1 MIHFSRVNYH
11 PGLTQMLRIHPKCRV
26 DSRIAS
32 TFWAPSENM
41 RNSCHPFIRL
51 FPKSFC
57 LKFHPVITLSGVLI
71 LWSLS
76 SGWVGKA
83 EAQII
88 PDASLNNPTLVTP
101 EGTTY
106 RITGG
111 TEIGGNL
118 FHSFQ
123 EFSLMTRNTA
133 WFENSVRVENI
144 LTRIT
149 GENPSTIDG
158 IIRANGSANLYLIN
172 PNGIVFGPNAEL
184 NIGGSF
190 LASTAESIVMSNGNL
205 FSAINPES
213 PPLLTVNV
221 PVGLQFGP
229 NPGTIVVQSQGID
242 PTGETGGLQGLPGQT
257 LGLFGGNV
265 LLEGGQVRSP
275 GGRIEIGSVGDN
287 SRISLMPS
295 SRGIQGGYEA
305 VESFLDIQLTQQSRL
320 NTSGDGGGTI
330 HLQGRQINISEGS
343 QVLGIN
349 MGSQPGGLVKIKATE
364 LVALTGADPDN
375 FTVMISDSQGVG
387 TGGDL
392 SIETGQFL
400 LQGTAFLS
408 ASSFGSGAGGNLR
421 INAADSINLIG
432 VGFRPLEQVLGG
444 ALTGQLEPGD
454 RIGGLFAGTIGL
466 APAGN
471 ITLEAGKTMGLY
483 NGAIV
488 FSPTFG
494 TASSGEIQMRAHHR
508 IEAIASGI
516 FSNTALGSAGSAG
529 NIEIETGY
537 LRIQDGSIISSSTL
551 GSGPGGDITINAS
564 EKVEISRTLPEN
576 LLPTGI
582 LNNTIFGSGTGG
594 DIKITTGQL
603 SLREGALIVT
613 STGTGPNVGSLAA
626 GGPGG
631 NILIEARESIEI
643 AGVSPDGAVTSSIA
657 TSTFGEPPSGDLTLS
672 TRQLT
677 LMDGGITSTG
687 TFGSGSGGTL
697 TVNATEGM
705 DISGK
710 SPITGLPTGLD
721 SSSGRADFEN
731 QEISGSAGDLR
742 INTGQLRVRDGANI
756 DVRSLGPGDAGTLEI
771 VADSV
776 RLDTGGSLNATTV
789 SGAGGDIQLRAP
801 NLLLSNSSNI
811 TTNAGNTNGG
821 NITIETRVLSA
832 LGNSDITAN
841 ALAGRGGRVSIN
853 AEGIFGTDFREIPT
867 AKSDITATSEL
878 GPEFS
883 GSVELNTPDTDSSL
897 GIVPLQENFVD
908 AAQLITQ
915 NFCATGQGSSFTVTG
930 RGGLPASPT
939 EPLNASVILDDL
951 RLVSTPG
958 TAVQGQAGNDSTFTL
973 EEVPQNPPV
982 VEAQGWRV
990 NSQGT
995 VVLVMET
1002 PRVNPH
1008 SSWVRLGGDC
1018 RD

>member
-1 MIHFSRVNYH
+1 MLHFSRVH
-11 PGLTQMLRIHPKCRV
+11 PH
-26 DSRIAS
+26 
-32 TFWAPSENM
+32 E
-41 RNSCHPFIRL
+41 FIRL

-57 LKFHPVITLSGVLI
+57 LVPRHVITLSGVLI
-71 LWSLS
+71 LWSGS
-76 SGWVGKA
+76 WGCGFKA

-88 PDASLNNPTLVTP
+88 PDASLNQPTLVTP
-101 EGTTY
+101 DGTIY

-123 EFSLMTRNTA
+123 EFALMTGNTA
-133 WFENSVRVENI
+133 QFENSLTVENI

-149 GENPSTIDG
+149 GENLSTIDG

-184 NIGGSF
+184 KIGGSF
-190 LASTAESIVMSNGNL
+190 LASTAESIVMSDGSL
-205 FSAINPES
+205 FSALNRES

-229 NPGTIVVQSQGID
+229 NPGTIVVQSQGINR
-242 PTGETGGLQGLPGQT
+242 ETGGLQGSPGQT

-265 LLEGGQVRSP
+265 VLEGGQVRSP
-275 GGRIEIGSVGDN
+275 GGRIEIGSVGGN
-287 SRISLMPS
+287 SRISLSPTE
-295 SRGIQGGYEA
+295 RGIQGGYDT
-305 VESFLDIQLTQQSRL
+305 VEGFQDIQLTQQSRI
-320 NTSGDGGGTI
+320 NTSGEGGGTI
-330 HLQGRQINISEGS
+330 HLQGRQIAISEGS
-343 QVLGIN
+343 QILALN
-349 MGSQPGGLVKIKATE
+349 MGSQPGGPVNIKATE
-364 LVALTGADPDN
+364 LVALTGADPEN
-375 FTVMISDSQGVG
+375 FSAIVSDSQGVG

-392 SIETGQFL
+392 TIATGQFL

-408 ASSFGSGAGGNLR
+408 ASSFGSGAGGNLN
-421 INAADSINLIG
+421 INAADSITLMG
-432 VGFRPLEQVLGG
+432 VGFGPLELVLGA
-444 ALTGQLEPGD
+444 ALTGQLQPGD
-454 RIGGLFAGTIGL
+454 RIGGLFAGTVGV

-471 ITLEAGKTMGLY
+471 ITLEAGNGIGLY

-494 TASSGEIQMRAHHR
+494 TESSGEIQMRANHR

-529 NIEIETGY
+529 NIEIETAH

-551 GSGPGGDITINAS
+551 GTGPGGDITINAS
-564 EKVEISRTLPEN
+564 QRVEISRTIPEN

-582 LNNTIFGSGTGG
+582 LNNTVFGSGTGG

-603 SLREGALIVT
+603 SIREGALIVT

-631 NILIEARESIEI
+631 NIQIEARESIEI
-643 AGVSPDGAVTSSIA
+643 VGVSSDGAVTSSIA
-657 TSTFGEPPSGDLTLS
+657 TSTFGNPPSGNLTIS
-672 TRQLT
+672 TGQLT
-677 LMDGGITSTG
+677 LTEGGIVSTG
-687 TFGSGSGGTL
+687 TFGSGSGGAL
-697 TVNATEGM
+697 TVNATQGM
-705 DISGK
+705 HLSGK

-721 SSSGRADFEN
+721 SSSGRGDFEN

-756 DVRSLGPGDAGTLEI
+756 DVRSLGSGNAGTLEI
-771 VADSV
+771 MAESV
-776 RLDTGGSLNATTV
+776 QLDTGGSLNATTV
-789 SGAGGDIQLRAP
+789 SGAGGNIELRSPDI
-801 NLLLSNSSNI
+801 LLFNGSNI

-821 NITIETRVLSA
+821 NITLQTRVLSA

-853 AEGIFGTDFREIPT
+853 AEGIFGTDFRQTPT
-867 AKSDITATSEL
+867 TSSDITATSEL

-897 GIVPLQENFVD
+897 GIVSLQENFVD
-908 AAQLITQ
+908 AAQLIAQ
-915 NFCATGQGSSFTVTG
+915 NFCAKGQGSRFTITG

-939 EPLNASVILDDL
+939 ETLNPSVILNDL
-951 RLVSTPG
+951 RLVPTAG
-958 TAVQGQAGNDSTFTL
+958 TRVQGQAGS
-973 EEVPQNPPV
+973 EEVLPGSKEPQNPSL

-990 NSQGT
+990 NPGGT
-995 VVLVMET
+995 VVLVTET
-1002 PRVNPH
+1002 PRVSPH
-1008 SSWVRLGGDC
+1008 SSWLRAGVDC
-1018 RD
+1018 RQ

>member
-1 MIHFSRVNYH
+1 M
-11 PGLTQMLRIHPKCRV
+11 
-26 DSRIAS
+26 
-32 TFWAPSENM
+32 
-41 RNSCHPFIRL
+41 
-51 FPKSFC
+51 
-57 LKFHPVITLSGVLI
+57 LI
-71 LWSLS
+71 LWSGS
-76 SGWVGKA
+76 SGCGVKA

-88 PDASLNNPTLVTP
+88 PDSSLHNPTLVTP
-101 EGTTY
+101 DGTTY

-123 EFSLMTRNTA
+123 EFALMTGNTA
-133 WFENSVRVENI
+133 RFENSLRVENI

-158 IIRANGSANLYLIN
+158 IIRVNGSANLYLIN

-184 NIGGSF
+184 KIGGSF
-190 LASTAESIVMSNGNL
+190 VASTAESVLMSDGSL

-242 PTGETGGLQGLPGQT
+242 RETGGLQGSPGQS

-265 LLEGGQVRSP
+265 FLEGGQVRSP
-275 GGRIEIGSVGDN
+275 GGRIEIGSVGGN
-287 SRISLMPS
+287 SRISLMPTP
-295 SRGIQGGYEA
+295 RGIQGGYEA
-305 VESFLDIQLTQQSRL
+305 VESFQDIQLTQQSRI
-320 NTSGDGGGTI
+320 NTSGEGGGTI
-330 HLQGRQINISEGS
+330 HLQGRQIGISDGS
-343 QVLGIN
+343 QVLALN
-349 MGSQPGGLVKIKATE
+349 TGSRPGGPVKITATE

-375 FTVMISDSQGVG
+375 FSTIMSDSQGVG

-392 SIETGQFL
+392 NIETGQFL

-421 INAADSINLIG
+421 IDAVDSITLIG
-432 VGFRPLEQVLGG
+432 VGFGPLEQVLGA
-444 ALTGQLEPGD
+444 ALTGQLQPGD
-454 RIGGLFAGTIGL
+454 RIGGLFAGTVGVG
-466 APAGN
+466 PAGN
-471 ITLEAGKTMGLY
+471 ITLEAGNGIGLY

-494 TASSGEIQMRAHHR
+494 AESSGEIQMRANHR

-529 NIEIETGY
+529 NIEIETGH

-551 GSGPGGDITINAS
+551 GSGPGAEIIINAS
-564 EKVEISRTLPEN
+564 QGVEITGTRPEN

-582 LNNTIFGSGTGG
+582 LNNTVFGSGTGG

-603 SLREGALIVT
+603 RIREGALIVT

-631 NILIEARESIEI
+631 NIQIEARESIEI
-643 AGVSPDGAVTSSIA
+643 VGVSPDGMVTSSIA
-657 TSTFGEPPSGDLTLS
+657 TSTFGVPPSGNLTIS

-677 LMDGGITSTG
+677 LTDGGIVSTG
-687 TFGSGSGGTL
+687 TFGSGNGGTL

-742 INTGQLRVRDGANI
+742 INTGQLLVRDGANI
-756 DVRSLGPGDAGTLEI
+756 DVRSLGPGNAGTLEI
-771 VADSV
+771 VAESV

-789 SGAGGDIQLRAP
+789 SGTGGDIQLRSP
-801 NLLLSNSSNI
+801 DILLSRGSHI

-821 NITIETRVLSA
+821 NITIDAGILTA

-841 ALAGRGGRVSIN
+841 ALTGRGGRVSIN
-853 AEGIFGTDFREIPT
+853 AEGIFATQFRQTPT
-867 AKSDITATSEL
+867 NRSDITATSEL

-897 GIVPLQENFVD
+897 GIVSLQENFVD
-908 AAQLITQ
+908 AAQLIAQ
-915 NFCATGQGSSFTVTG
+915 NFCAKGQGSRFTITG

-939 EPLNASVILDDL
+939 ETLNPSVILDDL
-951 RLVSTPG
+951 RLVPLAGTP
-958 TAVQGQAGNDSTFTL
+958 VQGQSRS
-973 EEVPQNPPV
+973 EEALTGGKRPQNPPL
-982 VEAQGWRV
+982 VEAQGWGV

-995 VVLVMET
+995 VVLSTET
-1002 PRVNPH
+1002 PRVSPH
-1008 SSWVRLGGDC
+1008 SSWVRSGVDC
-1018 RD
+1018 RE

>member
-1 MIHFSRVNYH
+1 MINFSQVKYH
-11 PGLTQMLRIHPKCRV
+11 Q
-26 DSRIAS
+26 
-32 TFWAPSENM
+32 
-41 RNSCHPFIRL
+41 FIRL
-51 FPKSFC
+51 FPELFC

-71 LWSLS
+71 LWSGS
-76 SGWVGKA
+76 VGWVGKA

-101 EGTTY
+101 DGTTY

-123 EFSLMTRNTA
+123 EFSLITGNTA
-133 WFENSVRVENI
+133 QFENSVRVENI

-149 GENPSTIDG
+149 GKSPSTIDG

-190 LASTAESIVMSNGNL
+190 FASTAESIVLADGTL

-229 NPGTIVVQSQGID
+229 NPGTLVVQSQGID
-242 PTGETGGLQGLPGQT
+242 KSGETGGLQGSPGQT

-275 GGRIEIGSVGDN
+275 GGQIHLGSVAGN
-287 SRISLMPS
+287 SRISLIPT
-295 SRGIQGGYEA
+295 SRGIQAGYEA
-305 VESFLDIQLTQQSRL
+305 VESFQDIQLTQQSRL
-320 NTSGDGGGTI
+320 NTSGEGGGTI

-349 MGSQPGGLVKIKATE
+349 IGSQPGGSVKIKATE

-375 FTVMISDSQGVG
+375 FTVMISDNQGVG

-392 SIETGQFL
+392 TIETGQFL

-408 ASSFGSGAGGNLR
+408 ASSFGSGAGGNLS
-421 INAADSINLIG
+421 INAVDSITLIG
-432 VGFRPLEQVLGG
+432 VGFGPLELVLGG
-444 ALTGQLEPGD
+444 ALTGQLQPGD
-454 RIGGLFAGTIGL
+454 RIGGLFAGTVGL

-471 ITLEAGKTMGLY
+471 ITLEAGNAIGLY

-494 TASSGEIQMRAHHR
+494 TESSGKIQMRAHDR
-508 IEAIASGI
+508 IEAIAGGI

-529 NIEIETGY
+529 NIEIETGH
-537 LRIQDGSIISSSTL
+537 LSIQDGSIISSSTL

-564 EKVEISRTLPEN
+564 QSIEIARTLPEN

-594 DIKITTGQL
+594 DIQITTGQL
-603 SLREGALIVT
+603 SIREGALIVT

-631 NILIEARESIEI
+631 NILIEAKDSIEI
-643 AGVSPDGAVTSSIA
+643 LGVSPDGAVTSSIG
-657 TSTFGEPPSGDLTLS
+657 TSTFGDPPSGDLTIS

-677 LMDGGITSTG
+677 VTDGGIVSTG
-687 TFGSGSGGTL
+687 TFGSGRGGTL
-697 TVNATEGM
+697 TVNATAGM
-705 DISGK
+705 DISGS

-731 QEISGSAGDLR
+731 QEISGPAGDLR

-756 DVRSLGPGDAGTLEI
+756 DVRSLGPGNAGTLEI
-771 VADSV
+771 VAGSV
-776 RLDTGGSLNATTV
+776 RLDRGGSLNATTV
-789 SGAGGDIQLRAP
+789 SGAGGDIQLRSP
-801 NLLLSNSSNI
+801 DILLSNGSNI

-821 NITIETRVLSA
+821 NITIQTRVLTA

-841 ALAGRGGRVSIN
+841 ALAGRGGRVSID
-853 AEGIFGTDFREIPT
+853 AEGIFGTDFRETPT
-867 AKSDITATSEL
+867 ASSDITATSEL

-908 AAQLITQ
+908 ATQLIAQ
-915 NFCATGQGSSFTVTG
+915 NFCAKGQESSFTITG

-939 EPLNASVILDDL
+939 ENLNVSVILDDL
-951 RLVSTPG
+951 RLVPTAG
-958 TAVQGQAGNDSTFTL
+958 TRVQGQAGSEETL
-973 EEVPQNPPV
+973 SWGKPSPKPPL
-982 VEAQGWRV
+982 VEAQGWRL
-990 NSQGT
+990 NPGGT
-995 VVLVMET
+995 VVLVTE
-1002 PRVNPH
+1002 PFQVSPQ
-1008 SSWVRLGGDC
+1008 SSWVRDGVDC
-1018 RD
+1018 RESGD

>member
-1 MIHFSRVNYH
+1 M
-11 PGLTQMLRIHPKCRV
+11 
-26 DSRIAS
+26 
-32 TFWAPSENM
+32 
-41 RNSCHPFIRL
+41 
-51 FPKSFC
+51 
-57 LKFHPVITLSGVLI
+57 LI
-71 LWSLS
+71 LWSGS
-76 SGWVGKA
+76 SGCGVKA

-88 PDASLNNPTLVTP
+88 PDSSLHNPTLVTP
-101 EGTTY
+101 DGTTY

-123 EFSLMTRNTA
+123 EFALMTGNTA
-133 WFENSVRVENI
+133 RFENSLRVENI

-158 IIRANGSANLYLIN
+158 IIRVNGSANLYLIN

-184 NIGGSF
+184 KIGGSF
-190 LASTAESIVMSNGNL
+190 VASTAESVLMSDGSL

-242 PTGETGGLQGLPGQT
+242 RETGGLQGSPGQS

-265 LLEGGQVRSP
+265 FLEGGQVRSP
-275 GGRIEIGSVGDN
+275 GGRIEIGSVAGN
-287 SRISLMPS
+287 SRISLMPTP
-295 SRGIQGGYEA
+295 RGIQGGYEG
-305 VESFLDIQLTQQSRL
+305 VESFQDIQLTQQSRI
-320 NTSGDGGGTI
+320 NTSGEGGGTI
-330 HLQGRQINISEGS
+330 HLQGRQIGISDGS
-343 QVLGIN
+343 QVLALN
-349 MGSQPGGLVKIKATE
+349 TGSRPGGPVKITATE

-375 FTVMISDSQGVG
+375 FSTIISDSQGVG

-392 SIETGQFL
+392 NIETGQFL

-408 ASSFGSGAGGNLR
+408 ASSFGQGAGGNLR
-421 INAADSINLIG
+421 IDAVDSITLIG
-432 VGFRPLEQVLGG
+432 VGFGPLEGVLGA
-444 ALTGQLEPGD
+444 ALTGQLQPGD
-454 RIGGLFAGTIGL
+454 RIGGLFAGTVGM

-471 ITLEAGKTMGLY
+471 ITLEAGNGIGLY

-494 TASSGEIQMRAHHR
+494 TESSGEIQMRANNH

-529 NIEIETGY
+529 NIEIATGH

-551 GSGPGGDITINAS
+551 GSGPGAEIMINTS
-564 EKVEISRTLPEN
+564 QGVEITGTRPEN

-603 SLREGALIVT
+603 RIREGALIVT

-631 NILIEARESIEI
+631 NIQIEARESIEI
-643 AGVSPDGAVTSSIA
+643 VGVSPDGMVTSSIA
-657 TSTFGEPPSGDLTLS
+657 TSTFGVPPSGNLTIS

-677 LMDGGITSTG
+677 LTDGGIVSTG

-721 SSSGRADFEN
+721 SSSGRGDFDN

-756 DVRSLGPGDAGTLEI
+756 DVRSLGPGNAGTLEI
-771 VADSV
+771 VAESV

-789 SGAGGDIQLRAP
+789 SGAGGDIQLRSP
-801 NLLLSNSSNI
+801 DILLSRGSHI

-821 NITIETRVLSA
+821 NITIDAQILTA

-841 ALAGRGGRVSIN
+841 ALTGRGGRVSIN
-853 AEGIFGTDFREIPT
+853 AEGIFGTQFRQTPT
-867 AKSDITATSEL
+867 ASSDITATSEL

-897 GIVPLQENFVD
+897 GIVSLQENFVD
-908 AAQLITQ
+908 ATQLIAQ
-915 NFCATGQGSSFTVTG
+915 NFCAKGQGSRFTLTG

-939 EPLNASVILDDL
+939 ETLNPSVILDDL
-951 RLVSTPG
+951 RLVPMAG
-958 TAVQGQAGNDSTFTL
+958 MPVQGQFRS
-973 EEVPQNPPV
+973 EEALTGGKRPQNPPV

-990 NSQGT
+990 NPGGT
-995 VVLVMET
+995 VVLVTDT
-1002 PRVNPH
+1002 PRVSPH
-1008 SSWVRLGGDC
+1008 SSWVSSGVDC
-1018 RD
+1018 RESGD

>member
-1 MIHFSRVNYH
+1 MIHFNRVNY
-11 PGLTQMLRIHPKCRV
+11 
-26 DSRIAS
+26 
-32 TFWAPSENM
+32 
-41 RNSCHPFIRL
+41 HPFIRL
-51 FPKSFC
+51 FPKLFG
-57 LKFHPVITLSGVLI
+57 LKSGPVITLSGVLI
-71 LWSLS
+71 LWSGS
-76 SGWVGKA
+76 WGWVGKA
-83 EAQII
+83 GAQII

-123 EFSLMTRNTA
+123 EFSLMTGDTA
-133 WFENSVRVENI
+133 QFENALRVENI

-149 GENPSTIDG
+149 GESPSSIDG

-172 PNGIVFGPNAEL
+172 PNGIVFGPNAQL

-190 LASTAESIVMSNGNL
+190 LASTAESIVLADGTL
-205 FSAINPES
+205 FSAIDPES

-229 NPGTIVVQSQGID
+229 NPGTIVVQSQGRD
-242 PTGETGGLQGLPGQT
+242 GTGETGGLQGAPGHT

-265 LLEGGQVRSP
+265 FLEGGDVRSP
-275 GGRIEIGSVGDN
+275 GGRIEIGSVAGN
-287 SRISLMPS
+287 SRISLMPTA
-295 SRGIQGGYEA
+295 RGIQAGYEA
-305 VESFLDIQLTQQSRL
+305 VERFQDLQLSQQSRI
-320 NTSGDGGGTI
+320 NTSGEGGGTI
-330 HLQGRQINISEGS
+330 HLQGRQISISEGS
-343 QVLGIN
+343 QVLALN
-349 MGSQPGGLVKIKATE
+349 LGSQPGGSVNIKATE
-364 LVALTGADPDN
+364 LVALTGADPEN
-375 FTVMISDSQGVG
+375 FSVIVTDTQGVG

-392 SIETGQFL
+392 TIETGQFL

-408 ASSFGSGAGGNLR
+408 ASSFGGGAGGNLQ
-421 INAADSINLIG
+421 INAADSITAIG
-432 VGFRPLEQVLGG
+432 VGFGPLELVLGA
-444 ALTGQLEPGD
+444 ALTGQLQPD
-454 RIGGLFAGTIGL
+454 ARIGGLFAGTVGN

-471 ITLEAGKTMGLY
+471 ITLEAGNGIGLY

-488 FSPTFG
+488 FNPTFG
-494 TASSGEIQMRAHHR
+494 TESSGEIQMRANSR

-516 FSNTALGSAGSAG
+516 FSTTALGSAGSAG
-529 NIEIETGY
+529 NIEIETSY

-551 GSGPGGDITINAS
+551 GSGPGADIMINAS
-564 EKVEISRTLPEN
+564 VGVEISGTRPEN

-603 SLREGALIVT
+603 RIREGALIVT

-631 NILIEARESIEI
+631 NIQIEAKESIEI
-643 AGVSPDGAVTSSIA
+643 VGVSPDGTVTSSIA
-657 TSTFGEPPSGDLTLS
+657 TSTFGDPPSGNLTIS
-672 TRQLT
+672 TQQLT
-677 LMDGGITSTG
+677 LTDGGIVSTG

-697 TVNATEGM
+697 TVNATDGM

-731 QEISGSAGDLR
+731 QQISGPAGDLR
-742 INTGQLRVRDGANI
+742 INTGRLRVRDGANI
-756 DVRSLGPGDAGTLEI
+756 DVRSLGPGNAGTLEI
-771 VADSV
+771 VAESV

-789 SGAGGDIQLRAP
+789 SGAGGDIKLRSP
-801 NLLLSNSSNI
+801 DILLSRGSNI

-821 NITIETRVLSA
+821 NITLQTRVLTA

-867 AKSDITATSEL
+867 ASSDITATSEL

-908 AAQLITQ
+908 AAQLIAQ
-915 NFCATGQGSSFTVTG
+915 NFCAKGQGSSFTLTG
-930 RGGLPASPT
+930 RGGLPASAS

-951 RLVSTPG
+951 RLVPTGGMP
-958 TAVQGQAGNDSTFTL
+958 VQGQLRS
-973 EEVPQNPPV
+973 EEHLTGGQPPQNLPL
-982 VEAQGWRV
+982 VEAQGWRL
-990 NSQGT
+990 NPGGT
-995 VVLVMET
+995 VVLVTDT
-1002 PRVNPH
+1002 PRVSPH
-1008 SSWVRLGGDC
+1008 SSWVRSGVDC
-1018 RD
+1018 RE

>member
-1 MIHFSRVNYH
+1 MLHFSGINY
-11 PGLTQMLRIHPKCRV
+11 
-26 DSRIAS
+26 
-32 TFWAPSENM
+32 
-41 RNSCHPFIRL
+41 HPFIRL
-51 FPKSFC
+51 FPKLFC
-57 LKFHPVITLSGVLI
+57 LKPHLIIPLSGVLI
-71 LWSLS
+71 LWSGS
-76 SGWVGKA
+76 SGWVRKA

-101 EGTTY
+101 DGTTY

-123 EFSLMTRNTA
+123 EFSVMTGNTA
-133 WFENSVRVENI
+133 QFENSLRVENI

-149 GENPSTIDG
+149 GESPSTIDG

-184 NIGGSF
+184 KIGGSF
-190 LASTAESIVMSNGNL
+190 LASTAESIVLADQTL
-205 FSAINPES
+205 FSASNPES

-229 NPGTIVVQSQGID
+229 NPGNMVVQSQGREQTEE
-242 PTGETGGLQGLPGQT
+242 PGGLQGSPGQT

-265 LLEGGQVRSP
+265 VLEGGEVRSP
-275 GGRIEIGSVGDN
+275 GGRIEIGSVAGN
-287 SRISLMPS
+287 SQISLIPTE
-295 SRGIQGGYEA
+295 RGIQAGYEA
-305 VESFLDIQLTQQSRL
+305 VESFQDIQLSQQSQI
-320 NTSGDGGGTI
+320 NTSGEGGGTI
-330 HLQGRQINISEGS
+330 HLQGRQISISEGS
-343 QVLGIN
+343 QVLALNTGA
-349 MGSQPGGLVKIKATE
+349 QPGGPVKLNATE
-364 LVALTGADPDN
+364 LVAVTGADPEN
-375 FTVMISDSQGVG
+375 FTVIVTDSPGVG

-392 SIETGQFL
+392 TIETGQFL

-421 INAADSINLIG
+421 IDAADSITVIG
-432 VGFRPLEQVLGG
+432 VGFGPLELVLGA
-444 ALTGQLEPGD
+444 ALTGQLQPD
-454 RIGGLFAGTIGL
+454 ARIGGLFAGTVGL
-466 APAGN
+466 APAGK
-471 ITLEAGKTMGLY
+471 ITLEAGNEIGLY

-494 TASSGEIQMRAHHR
+494 TESSGEIQMRANHR

-551 GSGPGGDITINAS
+551 GSGPGADIMINAS
-564 EKVEISRTLPEN
+564 QGIEITGTRPEN

-603 SLREGALIVT
+603 RIREGALIVT

-631 NILIEARESIEI
+631 NIQIEARESIEI
-643 AGVSPDGAVTSSIA
+643 VGVSPDGAVTSSIA
-657 TSTFGEPPSGDLTLS
+657 TSTFGDPPSGNLTIS

-677 LMDGGITSTG
+677 LTEGGIVSTG

-705 DISGK
+705 EISGK

-742 INTGQLRVRDGANI
+742 INTGRLQVREGANI
-756 DVRSLGPGDAGTLEI
+756 DVRSLGPGNAGTLEI
-771 VADSV
+771 VAESV
-776 RLDTGGSLNATTV
+776 RLETGGSLNATTV
-789 SGAGGDIQLRAP
+789 SGAGGDIKLRSP
-801 NLLLSNSSNI
+801 DILLSNSSNI

-821 NITIETRVLSA
+821 NITIQTRVLTA

-841 ALAGRGGRVSIN
+841 ALAGRGGRVSIST
-853 AEGIFGTDFREIPT
+853 EGIFGTRFRET
-867 AKSDITATSEL
+867 ATPRSDITATSEL

-915 NFCATGQGSSFTVTG
+915 NFCAKGQGSSFTMTG

-939 EPLNASVILDDL
+939 ETLNPSVILDDL
-951 RLVSTPG
+951 RLIPTAG
-958 TAVQGQAGNDSTFTL
+958 TLVEGQGGSEAALTW
-973 EEVPQNPPV
+973 ENPPQKPPL
-982 VEAQGWRV
+982 VEAQGWRL
-990 NSQGT
+990 NPGGT
-995 VVLVMET
+995 VVLVTDT
-1002 PRVNPH
+1002 PRVSPH
-1008 SSWVRLGGDC
+1008 GSWVRSGVDC
-1018 RD
+1018 TE